1 MSQLFPSGFLS
12 IGASPLASVLPVNIQ
27 GCFPLGWT
35 DLISLQS
42 KEDEMVSRITDSM
55 DMNFDQTLEDSGV
68 QRQGQG

>member
-1 MSQLFPSGFLS
+1 MTKRFESGGES
-12 IGASPLASVLPVNIQ
+12 NGHSASASVLPVNIQ

-42 KEDEMVSRITDSM
+42 KEDEMVNRIADSM
-55 DMNFDQTLEDSGV
+55 GMNFDQTLGDSGV